1 MGGEAQKVSFSGHD
15 IAEARIGDQRYFVD
29 TNLERFVQ
37 GVSDVAESN
46 SRLRALY
53 AGYPEER
60 IANYIDVSQTDA
72 KYWGYEGPSFN
83 SPRIQWM
90 QAVIGWGKWVLPVLL
105 ALVGTALVVVGR
117 RRV

>member
-1 MGGEAQKVSFSGHD
+1 MV
-15 IAEARIGDQRYFVD
+15 
-29 TNLERFVQ
+29 
-37 GVSDVAESN
+37 ESKPG
-46 SRLRALY
+46 LRALY

-60 IANYIDVSQTDA
+60 IAHYIDVFQTDA
-72 KYWGYEGPSFN
+72 KYWGYDGPSFN

-105 ALVGTALVVVGR
+105 ALVGAALVVVGR